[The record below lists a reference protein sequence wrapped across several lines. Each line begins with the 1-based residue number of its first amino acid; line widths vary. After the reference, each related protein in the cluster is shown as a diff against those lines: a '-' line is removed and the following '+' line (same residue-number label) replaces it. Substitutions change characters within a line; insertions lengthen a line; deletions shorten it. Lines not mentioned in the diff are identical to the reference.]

1 MKQKIIK
8 YWPHIFICVFSIAI
22 GQTVVYF
29 INKGSGDSQFITD
42 LITRIIDILIAILN
56 FSVVIFIF
64 NNERNERSADKK
76 EKYNLY
82 WYQTYILPDSIKYIR
97 KFFDDLEILIDEGL
111 DMNTENAERYMKYT
125 KGHNECKKR
134 ITEIL
139 RIVSDSTYN
148 NIIEIFKNFQDE
160 FNANLCDKA
169 ERDNLKSIA
178 SKYKNQMME
187 SLYKYELL

>member
-1 MKQKIIK
+1 MKDKVVK
-8 YWPHIFICVFSIAI
+8 YWPHIFICIFSIAI

-29 INKGSGDSQFITD
+29 INKGAVDSQFITD

-64 NNERNERSADKK
+64 KNERDERSTDKK

-97 KFFDDLEILIDEGL
+97 QFFDNLEILIDEGL

-160 FNANLCDKA
+160 FNTNLGDRVEK
-169 ERDNLKSIA
+169 DNLKTIA
-178 SKYKNQMME
+178 NKYKIQMME